1 MRRIRSISLLPLL
14 LLAACNNY
22 DIKPEQAG
30 GFIKFFSSNLSEVAY
45 DVKETADGGYVAIGT
60 TVDGTTGLR
69 DLYLVKTDKYGNE
82 ASWSPVILGGPYDD
96 VGTSLQVVSDGFVI
110 LGYSTNSDT
119 SEYDMYLVKTDLQGN
134 LDWETRVTG
143 DASDDRG
150 YSLQITSS
158 GEYLAAGITSY
169 GAGDNQYKIVRF
181 NTGGEVVQTPR
192 SIPSGQENQFILSA
206 YIIETASH
214 FIICS
219 TVELSQKKE
228 IQLLQ
233 LNKDN
238 YQLDNAQP
246 FTATGD
252 LSGSCIQELSDGNLL
267 VCGTLQNTLTG
278 LDEVYLNKLSP
289 DLIPVWESP
298 VTFSDNNAGLAGNSV
313 RIFSDNEYAVL
324 GTRTETGNQDMI
336 LLLTDG
342 NGNEISR
349 RVFGDAGFQQGV
361 SLEVTGFDGGLIL
374 LGNNGAEDQSMMA
387 LVKTDASG
395 AL

>member
-1 MRRIRSISLLPLL
+1 MRRIRSIFLLPLL

-110 LGYSTNSDT
+110 LGYSKNSDT

-150 YSLQITSS
+150 YSLLVSTA
-158 GEYLAAGITSY
+158 GEYLAAGIRRY
-169 GAGDNQYKIVRF
+169 GAGDSQYKIVRF
-181 NTGGEVVQTPR
+181 NTGGMVMQTPR
-192 SIPSGQENQFILSA
+192 TINSGQTVIQGVD
-206 YIIETASH
+206 IIEIASH

-219 TVELSQKKE
+219 TVELNQMKQ
-228 IQLLQ
+228 IQLL
-233 LNKDN
+233 LINKDN
-238 YQLDNAQP
+238 YLVDDRKP

-278 LDEVYLNKLSP
+278 LDEIYLNKLSP

-298 VTFSDNNAGLAGNSV
+298 VTFGDNNAGLAGNSV
-313 RIFSDNEYAVL
+313 RLFSDNEYAVL
-324 GTRTETGNQDMI
+324 GNRTETGNQDMI
-336 LLLTDG
+336 LLLADG